1 MAEQQVR
8 LAREMQ
14 LFLSFP
20 FNLGFCLKNV
30 SREEQRPLLSRVA
43 AELRK
48 HSPRYAWEIEPYPDL
63 PGTLVE
69 GGTMISGLLSQG
81 RDSRAAI
88 VEAVQ
93 RAGKGITLCGP
104 VVERAVYFA
113 HGIGS
118 VNFHIPLRLEKL
130 EDLAELP
137 QLGSEIIYNLRTR
150 KDGIALVGD
159 WNEFRAAARRSFEHA
174 DALFDMW
181 GILLL
186 EQEGRGFVLCTP
198 QSFILYA
205 DPAGEL
211 EVDAADLP
219 RVLAPCTGLEAA
231 ENANLLPLSPGIVY
245 LSEGWDGQVA
255 VLSDRGREPWL
266 TFAWQFAINYWA
278 VLSDLDTFL
287 YDLTRGLMREKR
299 QSVISAKRMM
309 EAIQRIELSVSV
321 LSHESV
327 PTNIWNWREHI
338 LVHQGIYDSWETDK
352 LKESITGKLEYLRGH
367 WDNLNAL
374 VGNRAQ
380 DRMNVVMT
388 TFTFLTF
395 AGVLADVIS
404 SVDFNGTTLGTR
416 PRLFV
421 ILFGTL
427 SCLLFSGLIGLM
439 AHLRSS
445 EAK

>member
-8 LAREMQ
+8 LAREVQ
-14 LFLSFP
+14 LFLMFP
-20 FNLGFCLKNV
+20 FNLGFCLKNAP
-30 SREEQRPLLSRVA
+30 REEQRPLLTRVA

-48 HSPRYAWEIEPYPDL
+48 HYPRYAWDIEPYPEL

-69 GGTMISGLLSQG
+69 GGMMLSGALSQG
-81 RDSRAAI
+81 NDCRAAI
-88 VEAVQ
+88 AEAVQ

-104 VVERAVYFA
+104 VVERASYFA

-118 VNFHIPLRLEKL
+118 VNFHIPLRIESLQ
-130 EDLAELP
+130 DLAELSL
-137 QLGSEIIYNLRTR
+137 LGSEIISNLRER
-150 KDGIALVGD
+150 KDGIALIGD
-159 WNEFRAAARRSFEHA
+159 WPAFRAAARKSFEHA
-174 DALFDMW
+174 EALFDMW
-181 GILLL
+181 GILVL
-186 EQEGRGFVLCTP
+186 EQEGRGFVECTP
-198 QSFILYA
+198 QSFILYT
-205 DPAGEL
+205 DPAGPL
-211 EVDAADLP
+211 EVSTEDLP
-219 RVLAPCTGLEAA
+219 RLLAPCTGIPAA
-231 ENANLLPLSPGIVY
+231 ENQNLLPLSAGIVY

-266 TFAWQFAINYWA
+266 KFAWQFATDYWA
-278 VLSDLDTFL
+278 VLSDLNVFL

-299 QSVISAKRMM
+299 QSVLTAKRMM
-309 EAIQRIELSVSV
+309 DAIQRIELSVSV
-321 LSHESV
+321 LFHESV
-327 PTNIWNWREHI
+327 PSNVWNWREHI
-338 LVHQGIYDSWETDK
+338 LVHQGINDSWETDN
-352 LKESITGKLEYLRGH
+352 LKESIRGKLEYLRGH

-427 SCLLFSGLIGLM
+427 SCLLFSGFIGLM
-439 AHLRSS
+439 AHLRAS
-445 EAK
+445 EEK

>member
-8 LAREMQ
+8 LAREVQ
-14 LFLSFP
+14 LFLTFP
-20 FNLGFCLKNV
+20 FNLGFCLKNAP
-30 SREEQRPLLSRVA
+30 REEQRPLLTQVA

-48 HSPRYAWEIEPYPDL
+48 HYPRYAWDIEPYPDL

-69 GGTMISGLLSQG
+69 GSAMIAGPLSQG
-81 RDSRAAI
+81 SDCRSAI
-88 VEAVQ
+88 AEAVG
-93 RAGKGITLCGP
+93 RAGKGITLSGP

-118 VNFHIPLRLEKL
+118 VNFLIPLRLEKL
-130 EDLAELP
+130 EDLAELSL
-137 QLGSEIIYNLRTR
+137 LGSEIITNLRER
-150 KDGIALVGD
+150 KDGIALIRD
-159 WNEFRAAARRSFEHA
+159 WPAFRAAARKSFEHA
-174 DALFDMW
+174 EALFDMW

-186 EQEGRGFVLCTP
+186 EQEGRGFISCNP
-198 QSFILYA
+198 QSFILST
-205 DPAGEL
+205 DPAGPFA
-211 EVDAADLP
+211 VDAEDLP
-219 RVLAPCTGLEAA
+219 RLLASCTGLEPA
-231 ENANLLPLSPGIVY
+231 ENVNLLPLSAGIVY

-266 TFAWQFAINYWA
+266 LFAWQFATNYWA
-278 VLSDLDTFL
+278 VFSDLDVFL
-287 YDLTRGLMREKR
+287 YDLTRSLMREKR
-299 QSVISAKRMM
+299 QGVLYAKRMM
-309 EAIQRIELSVSV
+309 DAIQRIELSVSV

-327 PTNIWNWREHI
+327 PTNVWSWREHI
-338 LVHQGIYDSWETDK
+338 LVHQGIYDSWESDK
-352 LKESITGKLEYLRGH
+352 LKESVQGKLEFLRGH

-416 PRLFV
+416 LRLFV

-427 SCLLFSGLIGLM
+427 SCILFSGFIGIM
-439 AHLRSS
+439 AHFRAS
-445 EAK
+445 ENK